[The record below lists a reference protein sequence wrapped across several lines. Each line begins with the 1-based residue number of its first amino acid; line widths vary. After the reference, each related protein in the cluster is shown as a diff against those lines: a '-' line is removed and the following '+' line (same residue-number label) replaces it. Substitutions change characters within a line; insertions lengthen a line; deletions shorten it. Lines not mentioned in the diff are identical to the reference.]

1 MAPNTQSYFCRK
13 IRYVNVAHLIICW
26 IQIRNLTWMLK
37 ILNFDSQFL
46 LAIGIVI
53 HTSKGNFD
61 FCSIC
66 YWNETKTLQIHFNL
80 CFSLVIVMIFVMGS
94 TILRG
99 FSYLFQHFWEGLN
112 LRRPRVSMIQISR
125 NLRSQKFISWI
136 QLMSWAIKG
145 LNCVPKKVH

>member
-1 MAPNTQSYFCRK
+1 MLNLDPKSHLNARDFEFWLSIFVGNQYCNTYKQK
-13 IRYVNVAHLIICW
+13 
-26 IQIRNLTWMLK
+26 K
-37 ILNFDSQFL
+37 
-46 LAIGIVI
+46 
-53 HTSKGNFD
+53 FD

-112 LRRPRVSMIQISR
+112 LRRPRVSTIQISR
-125 NLRSQKFISWI
+125 NLRSQNFISWI
-136 QLMSWAIKG
+136 QLMSWAIEG